1 MGVSVGGMKSHAFSS
16 QLSVGVHA
24 PALSASRAKEYERCP
39 LQYRLHVVDRIQDPP
54 TRHTALGT
62 LIHSVL
68 EHLFDLPAQERTLD
82 AALELFESHW
92 QTMRE
97 TDLRVLEL
105 FPTNSDMV
113 TWIQDAR
120 DLLSR
125 YFTIE
130 NPQWLAPAAREELV
144 EAVTPSGVRLRGFID
159 RIDVNAEGALRV
171 VDYKTGKAPSPR
183 FQDEALFQ
191 MRFYALLLSLSSRL
205 PARTQ
210 LVYLRTGQVLTF
222 DPSVADIADFS
233 TEIEALWSRIEH
245 DAMREEFT
253 PRRNPLCAWCH
264 VQSFCPLFQGKTPQA
279 PEGGFERLL
288 RTRVD

>member
-1 MGVSVGGMKSHAFSS
+1 MNSHASAS
-16 QLSVGVHA
+16 TKRTAGLQG

-68 EHLFDLPAQERTLD
+68 ERLFDLPAPERSAE
-82 AALELFESHW
+82 AALELFEGDA
-92 QTMRE
+92 
-97 TDLRVLEL
+97 DLAA
-105 FPTNSDMV
+105 
-113 TWIQDAR
+113 WIDGAR
-120 DLLSR
+120 DLVSG
-125 YFTIE
+125 YFAIE
-130 NPQWLAPAAREELV
+130 NPQWLAPAAREQLV

-159 RIDVNAEGALRV
+159 RIDSNAEGALRV

-191 MRFYALLLSLSSRL
+191 MRFYALLLSLVSRL

-222 DPSVADIADFS
+222 DPTADDIARFS
-233 TEIEALWSRIEH
+233 EEIEALWVRIER
-245 DAMREEFT
+245 DAERGEFA
-253 PRRNPLCAWCH
+253 PRSNPLCPWCH
-264 VQSFCPLFQGKTPQA
+264 VQSLCPLFDGRTPEP

-288 RTRVD
+288 RTRVARGA